1 MENRLEDYSFQR
13 WGNPYVKGTGPRGG
27 KIYGFREIYKTK
39 VGDFSPKEW
48 RKTVREVIKVAG
60 EEELLEEIKRHCRE
74 HCAWLHKEADIEEY
88 SMECLVDRAYLHW
101 ENFKGGLQMAE
112 EKNEQTEV
120 VENAP
125 AKMEFRL
132 INPTEKGFLKHI
144 EWNKAELE
152 AAVRA
157 KVAEY
162 TGVAYT
168 EETMKSA
175 KADRAEL
182 NKLLK
187 AIEERRKKVKEII
200 NQPYAD
206 FEKELKTVTTLISN
220 QVKEIDAQVKKFED
234 DQKAEKKKK
243 IKAAYDE
250 AIGEM
255 AEILPFDRVF
265 AQAYL
270 NKTYKLETAIDEV
283 KKQIEAVRT
292 DLDTIDGVCGKYKLN
307 AKDVYIRTLDL
318 SKALAEEKRLRELE
332 EKMEADRIRKEQET
346 EKRRQAEEERRRQA
360 EEARK
365 EMERRAEEERK
376 ASEENAAESLPFT
389 AERSGN
395 SVGES
400 QAAVIKP
407 TDNVKKKPESVS
419 KPEENASE
427 QRNPAQV
434 QEQVV
439 DPFSQKK
446 EQPQPA
452 KKVRTKFYAVGTM
465 EQLKQ
470 LVAYM
475 KENGIKYGK
484 VE

>member
-13 WGNPYVKGTGPRGG
+13 WGNSYVKGVGPKGG

-39 VGDFSPKEW
+39 VGDFSPEEW
-48 RKTVREVIKVAG
+48 RKTVRQAIEDIG
-60 EEELLEEIKRHCRE
+60 EAELLEEIKKHCRE
-74 HCAWLHKEADIEEY
+74 NCAWLRKETDIEEY

-101 ENFKGGLQMAE
+101 KDFKGGLQMAE
-112 EKNEQTEV
+112 ERAEQVEV

-162 TGVAYT
+162 SGVAYT
-168 EETMKSA
+168 EETLRLA
-175 KADRAEL
+175 KNDRAEL
-182 NKLLK
+182 NKLLS
-187 AIEERRKKVKEII
+187 AIEERRKRVKEII

-206 FEKELKTVTTLISN
+206 FEKELKEVTALISEQMAEIDS
-220 QVKEIDAQVKKFED
+220 QVKVFED
-234 DQKAEKKKK
+234 QQKEEKRKK

-250 AIGEM
+250 TIGEL
-255 AEILPFDRVF
+255 AGVLPFEKVF
-265 AQAYL
+265 NQRFL
-270 NKTYKLETAIDEV
+270 NKTYKLETAVAEV
-283 KKQIEAVRT
+283 KQKIEKVRT
-292 DLDTIDGVCGKYKLN
+292 DLSTIDCVCGKYKLN
-307 AKDVYIRTLDL
+307 AKDVYVRTLDL
-318 SKALAEEKRLRELE
+318 SKALAEEKRLKELE
-332 EKMEADRIRKEQET
+332 EKMEADRIRKEREA
-346 EKRRQAEEERRRQA
+346 EARRKAEEERKRRA

-365 EMERRAEEERK
+365 AEEARLEEERRKAEERRA
-376 ASEENAAESLPFT
+376 AE
-389 AERSGN
+389 AERQQALKQEQN
-395 SVGES
+395 QETVAEPAVSVS
-400 QAAVIKP
+400 NQ
-407 TDNVKKKPESVS
+407 PESVS
-419 KPEENASE
+419 NHAESVPEA
-427 QRNPAQV
+427 QRTEHK
-434 QEQVV
+434 QETVI
-439 DPFSQKK
+439 DPFAQKEEK
-446 EQPQPA
+446 PQPV

-484 VE
+484 VD